1 MFSHLIVKLFTVPQ
15 ALAAGGESSGG
26 GIPTNPGPNVNNTP
40 VPKIDLSDANPLG
53 KNTSITQILQ
63 NILDFLVKA
72 GAAVVVLM
80 VIIGAFQ
87 MLLSQGDPE
96 KFNNGKKTIL
106 YTVIGYAILLLAD
119 GIALIVKNVLSK

>member
-1 MFSHLIVKLFTVPQ
+1 MFANLIVKLFAVPQ
-15 ALAAGGESSGG
+15 ALAADGDSSGG
-26 GIPTNPGPNVNNTP
+26 GNPGPNVADVP